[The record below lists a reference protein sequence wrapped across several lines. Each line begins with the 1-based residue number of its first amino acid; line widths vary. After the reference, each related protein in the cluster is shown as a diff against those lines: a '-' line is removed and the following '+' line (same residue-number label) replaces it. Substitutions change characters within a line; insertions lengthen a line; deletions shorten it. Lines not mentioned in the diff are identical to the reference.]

1 MSVGL
6 VQSFGR
12 ESEGEFSQ
20 ESGEEFVF
28 KTVWSLCTLLHLV
41 FHGLSNGVLQW
52 LISGEVLVWNTVDK
66 RHRVGTRWRFL
77 LNSPISSS
85 NTLLNCPRRVLF
97 RNARNILVMHYA
109 N

>member
-52 LISGEVLVWNTVDK
+52 LISGEVLKLWI
-66 RHRVGTRWRFL
+66 
-77 LNSPISSS
+77 ISLI
-85 NTLLNCPRRVLF
+85 NR
-97 RNARNILVMHYA
+97 A
-109 N
+109 NYEIN